1 MDTTHVNTQL
11 MEVAFRIREMRA
23 ICGFTETEMARKTD
37 TTPEEYRAYEGGIAD
52 LPFTFIHKCSLAFG
66 IGITDLLEGHSAH
79 LSSYTVT
86 RKGQGQQSASY
97 HPSGQPPGRVNLF
110 ALVDAP
116 GAVGA
121 EGGCIRQLGSAVG
134 TGFLLAHDSAS
145 IRYMTSLYRL
155 AGLTWVHRWIT
166 RPSRPSASL
175 LEGCWPVSSTFI
187 STPRE

>member
-1 MDTTHVNTQL
+1 MVDEQPGGLVGGGPLLHLLGVVGHGLEAVSEVVEQQL
-11 MEVAFRIREMRA
+11 VGAVAV
-23 ICGFTETEMARKTD
+23 GVD
-37 TTPEEYRAYEGGIAD
+37 HLGGAVVID
-52 LPFTFIHKCSLAFG
+52 PGPG
-66 IGITDLLEGHSAH
+66 IVPGRQGQR
-79 LSSYTVT
+79 

-121 EGGCIRQLGSAVG
+121 EGGCIRQLCSAVG